1 MPFSYLMSFLP
12 LDVLRLLT
20 HCLIPSAFEP
30 QLNQIERRVWV
41 DELPFVQISCH
52 SFSDKE
58 SPISAN
64 SIKTTKKVP
73 RPLLFN
79 SGNTQQVSRSNW
91 LHKLNT
97 FVYIHLKKKNL
108 CLNSRPFWDQI
119 SHVPSHPQPST
130 SSGVIQVPDW
140 PSWMQKHC
148 ALEKARNFRWIMDGQ
163 NLNMYEDRW
172 KDDKL
177 ISCGKLRSI
186 WIQ

>member
-1 MPFSYLMSFLP
+1 MVPWNNVRPTSPVMPFSYLMSFLP

-97 FVYIHLKKKNL
+97 FVYIHLKKKKPLLKFTTFLGSNQSRPIPSPAFDKLRCDPGTWLTQLDAKTL
-108 CLNSRPFWDQI
+108 CL
-119 SHVPSHPQPST
+119 
-130 SSGVIQVPDW
+130 
-140 PSWMQKHC
+140 
-148 ALEKARNFRWIMDGQ
+148 
-163 NLNMYEDRW
+163 
-172 KDDKL
+172 
-177 ISCGKLRSI
+177 GKS
-186 WIQ
+186 